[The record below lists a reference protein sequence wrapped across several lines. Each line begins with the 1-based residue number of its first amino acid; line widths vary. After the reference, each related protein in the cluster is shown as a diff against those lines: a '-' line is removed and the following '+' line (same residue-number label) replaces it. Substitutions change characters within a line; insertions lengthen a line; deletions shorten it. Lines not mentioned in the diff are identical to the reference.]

1 MKSEVICPDCGMKRF
16 KLVNTVAAPEVVVK
30 CAQCGK
36 RIGQFSAY
44 GFTEEEAK
52 SAKGNY

>member
-16 KLVNTVAAPEVVVK
+16 KLINTVSSSEVMVK

-44 GFTEEEAK
+44 GFIEEKNDNAE
-52 SAKGNY
+52 SND